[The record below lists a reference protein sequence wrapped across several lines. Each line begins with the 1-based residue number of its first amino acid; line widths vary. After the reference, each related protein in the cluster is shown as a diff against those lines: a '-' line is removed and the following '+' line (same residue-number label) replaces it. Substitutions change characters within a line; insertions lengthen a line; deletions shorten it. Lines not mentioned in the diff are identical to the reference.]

1 MPLNTRDQSTDS
13 FADWCV
19 VNVANGEWYAA
30 GQARMVA
37 SLRAHGYRGETLL
50 WRDALP
56 PGCPTHENTPYAFKV
71 WAIQHARAQGFQ
83 RVAWLDSSI
92 VAVNSLDRIAR
103 WLATQSVFV
112 PAYSDNMVGAWSSD
126 AALQWLQIDREQALG
141 IHCLETGTAFF
152 DFSQATACRVFDVWH
167 QAALAGTPFQGSHR
181 NDRGQVSADP
191 RVLGHRHDQI
201 VLSAAVWRE
210 GLPTYQ
216 WADAITRHAKRY
228 RLRED
233 TVFVCRRKCYG
244 FETHGAVGTP
254 LWRLLYHPRN
264 ALRRLLGRD

>member
-56 PGCPTHENTPYAFKV
+56 PGCPTHEITPYAFKV

-92 VAVNSLDRIAR
+92 VAVNSLTPIAN
-103 WLATQSVFV
+103 WLRTQPVFIHAQPAT
-112 PAYSDNMVGAWSSD
+112 MVGNWASD
-126 AALQWLQIDREQALG
+126 DSIQWLRIEREQAML
-141 IHCLETGTAFF
+141 IHSLDASVLFF
-152 DFSQATACRVFDVWH
+152 DFTRPSASRVFERWH
-167 QAALAGTPFQGSHR
+167 AAALAGTPFRGSHR
-181 NDRGQVSADP
+181 NDLGQVSADP
-191 RVLGHRHDQI
+191 RVLGHRHDQTI
-201 VLSAAVWRE
+201 LSIIAWQE
-210 GLPTYQ
+210 GLPAYQ
-216 WADAITRHAKRY
+216 WFDSITRHAKRY

>member
-1 MPLNTRDQSTDS
+1 MNPRAENTS

-19 VNVANGEWYAA
+19 VNVSVGQWYPTA
-30 GQARMVA
+30 QSRMVA

-56 PGCPTHENTPYAFKV
+56 PGCPAHETTPYAFKP
-71 WAIQHARAQGFQ
+71 WAIQHARAKGFQ

-92 VAVNSLDRIAR
+92 VAAD
-103 WLATQSVFV
+103 
-112 PAYSDNMVGAWSSD
+112 
-126 AALQWLQIDREQALG
+126 
-141 IHCLETGTAFF
+141 
-152 DFSQATACRVFDVWH
+152 RVFDCWF
-167 QAALAGTPFQGSHR
+167 QAARAGTPFQGSHR

-210 GLPTYQ
+210 GCPTYQ
-216 WADAITRHAKRY
+216 WADAITQHTKRY
-228 RLRED
+228 RFREHS
-233 TVFVCRRKCYG
+233 VFLCRRKCYG
-244 FETHGAVGTP
+244 FETQGRVGTP

-264 ALRRLLGRD
+264 ALRRLLGRN

>member
-1 MPLNTRDQSTDS
+1 MNPRAENTG

-19 VNVANGEWYAA
+19 VNVSVGQWYPTA
-30 GQARMVA
+30 QSRMVA

-56 PGCPTHENTPYAFKV
+56 PGCPAHGTTPYAFKP

-83 RVAWLDSSI
+83 RVVWLDSSI
-92 VAVNSLDRIAR
+92 VAVNSLAPIAE

-112 PAYSDNMVGAWSSD
+112 PAYRANMVGTWASD
-126 AALQWLQIDREQALG
+126 AALQWLQIDREQALR
-141 IHCLETGTAFF
+141 IHCLEAGTAFF
-152 DFSQATACRVFDVWH
+152 DFTQAAAGRVFERWH
-167 QAALAGTPFQGSHR
+167 AAALAGTPFRGSHR
-181 NDRGQVSADP
+181 NDLGQVSADP
-191 RVLGHRHDQI
+191 RVLGHRHDQTI
-201 VLSAAVWRE
+201 LSIIAWQE
-210 GLPTYQ
+210 GLPAYQ
-216 WADAITRHAKRY
+216 WSDSITRHVKRY

>member
-1 MPLNTRDQSTDS
+1 MNPRDENTG

-19 VNVANGEWYAA
+19 VNVSLGQWYPTA
-30 GQARMVA
+30 QARMVA

-56 PGCPTHENTPYAFKV
+56 PGCPAHADTPYAFKL

-92 VAVNSLDRIAR
+92 VAVNSLNRVAQ
-103 WLATQSVFV
+103 WLSAHSLFV
-112 PAYSDNMVGAWSSD
+112 PAYRTNMVGTWASD
-126 AALQWLQIDREQALG
+126 AALQWLQMDREQALR

-152 DFSQATACRVFDVWH
+152 DFTQAAAVRVFDYWL
-167 QAALAGTPFQGSHR
+167 QAARAGTPFQGSHR

-201 VLSAAVWRE
+201 VLSAAVWQE

-216 WADAITRHAKRY
+216 WADDITRHAKRY
-228 RLRED
+228 RFREHS
-233 TVFVCRRKCYG
+233 VFVCRRKCYG
-244 FETHGAVGTP
+244 FETKGRVGTP
-254 LWRLLYHPRN
+254 LWRLFYHPRN
-264 ALRRLLGRD
+264 ALRRLLGQD